1 MQFAQKYMIK
11 YYLPTILIKID
22 QASMFN
28 SVEARAPFLSKTILN
43 FSLAE
48 DTKTLYKIFNKKL
61 FLKKMFKKI
70 IPNFI
75 LKAKKHGFAFQK
87 EKILNDEK
95 FILAIISKKDF
106 SNEKF
111 FFEKYQKF
119 RNNDGEY
126 SNYLW
131 HELMLNNFF
140 KSHSTKD
147 DF

>member
-1 MQFAQKYMIK
+1 
-11 YYLPTILIKID
+11 
-22 QASMFN
+22 MFN
-28 SVEARAPFLSKTILN
+28 SVEARAPFLSKTVLN
-43 FSLAE
+43 FSLEE
-48 DTKTLYKIFNKKL
+48 DPKNLYKIFDKKS

-95 FILAIISKKDF
+95 FIFEMISTKDL
-106 SNEKF
+106 SNDKF
-111 FFEKYQKF
+111 FFDKYQKF
-119 RNNDGEY
+119 KDNDGEY

-140 KSHSTKD
+140 KNHGIKD
-147 DF
+147 DY